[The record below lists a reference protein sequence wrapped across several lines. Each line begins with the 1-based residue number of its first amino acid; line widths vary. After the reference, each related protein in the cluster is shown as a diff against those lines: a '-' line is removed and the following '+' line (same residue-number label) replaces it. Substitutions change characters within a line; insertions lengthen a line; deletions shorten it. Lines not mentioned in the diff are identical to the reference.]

1 MDKTHFTIDEAVKYS
16 GKGKRTIYRWLYSG
30 KLKAYKNI
38 SKVWVIDK
46 KDLDE
51 ALNRLTPNVIESQK

>member
-46 KDLDE
+46 K
-51 ALNRLTPNVIESQK
+51 I